1 MNPVRLQMHV
11 SVLRYLII
19 SLFFSFVAF
28 VVICFVSLILF
39 FFVWLFPPLFSLVW
53 FFFFVWLFL
62 GVRLFCVV
70 LSLCLFC
77 SRSSARSQVETI
89 FLWFHFSVVHSFVW
103 RSVFHMFCDSEFV
116 FGIKGR
122 YHHMLA
128 ALVSD
133 NT

>member
-1 MNPVRLQMHV
+1 MNPVPLQMHV

-39 FFVWLFPPLFSLVW
+39 FFVWFFPPLFSLVW
-53 FFFFVWLFL
+53 FFSLFGYFWVFDCFAL
-62 GVRLFCVV
+62 SCPYVCFAVV
-70 LSLCLFC
+70 PVHVPKLKQS
-77 SRSSARSQVETI
+77 